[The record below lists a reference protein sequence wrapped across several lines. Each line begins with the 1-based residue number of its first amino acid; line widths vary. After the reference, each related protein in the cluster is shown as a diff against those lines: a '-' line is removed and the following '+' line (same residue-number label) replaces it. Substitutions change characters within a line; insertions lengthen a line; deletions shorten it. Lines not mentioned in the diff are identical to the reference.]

1 MAEIEFDCP
10 GIIHGGTYDGW
21 TITIEKALDDPSF
34 MCAFLKAPNSTEKYD
49 HFLEDGIDVIIEDFV
64 ANCDIEWQLDKK
76 LQISEERQKENKVI
90 GWWVRNLPQSQK
102 VFGMMTEGYDPTESV
117 GIYVLIG
124 SLILEFYDKPLKAH
138 NGKELKK
145 FLELYNRFIEEFK
158 GIFLENNGKKL
169 AKNPKAQDSVIAM
182 VSTEMGEGTDPED
195 YDYVINLMPEGMLKE
210 EFKNFV
216 NWAKNN

>member
-1 MAEIEFDCP
+1 MKEILFNRT
-10 GIIHGGTYDGW
+10 GIARAGQCKGW
-21 TITIEKALDDPSF
+21 NVVIEKEHDEYGDEYYVYLQNPKTNEVFDDYYDNF
-34 MCAFLKAPNSTEKYD
+34 ELLKKAVE
-49 HFLEDGIDVIIEDFV
+49 EMDV
-64 ANCDIEWQLDKK
+64 EW
-76 LQISEERQKENKVI
+76 IVSEERQKENKVI
-90 GWWVRNLPQSQK
+90 SWWVANLPKSQK
-102 VFGMMTEGYDPTESV
+102 VFSMMTEGYDPTEAI

-124 SLILEFYDKPLKAH
+124 SLVLEFYDKPLKAH

-195 YDYVINLMPEGMLKE
+195 YDYVLNLMPEGMLKE

-216 NWAKNN
+216 NWAKNNNN